1 MATHSS
7 VLAWRIPGTG
17 EPGGLPSVESHRV
30 RHNWSDLA
38 AALAPRKQRPQSY
51 NTRNRAMPITW
62 MNSEED
68 YKTKIINSPGL
79 QYLNYS
85 IQSCISGLDKE
96 LRIYM
101 HAQLL
106 QSCPTLCDTMDY
118 GPPLSSVHGI
128 LQARILEWV
137 AMPFSKIKD
146 TCYFILI
153 LFFIEVQLIYNIMLV
168 SGIQHIQ
175 YFHRLY
181 PIKVITR

>member
-1 MATHSS
+1 
-7 VLAWRIPGTG
+7 
-17 EPGGLPSVESHRV
+17 
-30 RHNWSDLA
+30 
-38 AALAPRKQRPQSY
+38 
-51 NTRNRAMPITW
+51 

-137 AMPFSKIKD
+137 AMSPSRGSSQPRD
-146 TCYFILI
+146 RTC
-153 LFFIEVQLIYNIMLV
+153 M
-168 SGIQHIQ
+168 S
-175 YFHRLY
+175 
-181 PIKVITR
+181 